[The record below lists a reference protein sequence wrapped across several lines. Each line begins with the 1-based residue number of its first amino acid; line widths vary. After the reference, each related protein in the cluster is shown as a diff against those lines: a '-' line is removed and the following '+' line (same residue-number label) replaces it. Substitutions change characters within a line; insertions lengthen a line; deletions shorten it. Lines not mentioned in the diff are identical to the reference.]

1 MRPRRIYLP
10 LTHDQLRTL
19 AADRVLAAPVTGYAA
34 AAPGRVDARISPTAA
49 QEEAEYVAFRAAA
62 REATLLSGGARR
74 VVAAADAPDGSHRE
88 TSADGTRPV
97 AVVTTEDLPLRN
109 VVSLHLDEDTA
120 EAGAGADAVAVTE
133 DDGTDADGSTETDAD
148 ADVVVDVDVG
158 GETDAETDVETDV
171 DQGDIDTS
179 SEGDDGKELD
189 LLWYDITELD
199 AVLDELRR

>member
-62 REATLLSGGARR
+62 REATLLSAGARR
-74 VVAAADAPDGSHRE
+74 VVAAADAPEGSHRE
-88 TSADGTRPV
+88 TSADGMRPV

-109 VVSLHLDEDTA
+109 LVSLHLDEDTV
-120 EAGAGADAVAVTE
+120 EASAGTDEVDASE
-133 DDGTDADGSTETDAD
+133 DDGDDTDTSTDTDSDTDSDTDLDDVDSDTGTETDTS
-148 ADVVVDVDVG
+148 
-158 GETDAETDVETDV
+158 GETD
-171 DQGDIDTS
+171 
-179 SEGDDGKELD
+179 DGEELD

-199 AVLDELRR
+199 AVLAELRR

>member
-34 AAPGRVDARISPTAA
+34 AAPGRVDARISPAAA

-120 EAGAGADAVAVTE
+120 EAGAGAGAVGVTE
-133 DDGTDADGSTETDAD
+133 DDGTDDADGSTETDAD
-148 ADVVVDVDVG
+148 VVVDVG

-179 SEGDDGKELD
+179 SEGDDGEELD
-189 LLWYDITELD
+189 LLWYDVTELD

>member
-109 VVSLHLDEDTA
+109 VVSLHLDENTA

-148 ADVVVDVDVG
+148 ADVD

-179 SEGDDGKELD
+179 SEGDDGEELD